1 MFIFTWRFTKLKA
14 VIFVLLLAVVICALV
29 LIAGSGAEPAE
40 QSDQAV
46 SAAPAALDGNDA
58 RVAYLEALG
67 WQVEPE
73 PLEEQTIVIPR
84 QFDGV
89 YSQYHELQLKQGFDL
104 SPYAGLEA
112 RRYTYTVLN
121 YPGCAENVVADL
133 IIYRSAVI
141 AGDIHCTALDGFMEG
156 LEYPSE

>member
-14 VIFVLLLAVVICALV
+14 VIFVLLLAVVICALI
-29 LIAGSGAEPAE
+29 LIAGARAEPADKAE
-40 QSDQAV
+40 T
-46 SAAPAALDGNDA
+46 AAPAALDGNDA
-58 RVAYLEALG
+58 RIAYLEALG